1 MRETAVRQENAEGG
15 SKFWM
20 LDFECWIFIGKLG
33 IRLRA
38 TRLRRDEMRKWVL
51 WRVPGNGLR
60 ILDFGFWMVDFHRGI
75 GDPPTRYAAPA

>member
-38 TRLRRDEMRKWVL
+38 TRLRRDELRKRVL
-51 WRVPGNGLR
+51 WRVTGSGWR
-60 ILDFGFWMVDFHRGI
+60 ERQILDFRCWMLDFHRVVWNVG
-75 GDPPTRYAAPA
+75 